1 MFLAKPADRIP
12 GMAVDKLQGKAWAQ
26 LLAWYQDGM
35 PRKPWVEPQVL
46 TLDVAQPKG
55 GQGRALFYIRLAP
68 HPLLPEKLNGT
79 LVPMGETARIA
90 RVNDLKGQGYR
101 YLVRV

>member
-1 MFLAKPADRIP
+1 MSQGPAQQ
-12 GMAVDKLQGKAWAQ
+12 GAVG
-26 LLAWYQDGM
+26 LLDPDQDGHALG
-35 PRKPWVEPQVL
+35 PQAGR
-46 TLDVAQPKG
+46 TPG

-79 LVPMGETARIA
+79 LVPMWETARIA